1 MQYILDLGLTWAVTE
16 VIVRL
21 DGNFVHLAM
30 QKFSSN
36 VVEKCLKLGGEESK
50 GNIIRELTSS
60 SRLSQLLQDPFANY
74 VVQSALTVAKV
85 KYGVITSLYV

>member
-1 MQYILDLGLTWAVTE
+1 MPVKQHGRLNLTIFW
-16 VIVRL
+16 
-21 DGNFVHLAM
+21 
-30 QKFSSN
+30 KFSSN

-85 KYGVITSLYV
+85 KYGVIITFIMLIITFIMCLGFTV